1 MSSLLKNHINKTI
14 VYPISL
20 STRVF
25 GSQVLQDSEGNTRYV
40 DAQDLTSVDMAQTNH
55 FTFAINTVQEWQRRT
70 NCVTPTECETDADC
84 SNFLNGA

>member
-1 MSSLLKNHINKTI
+1 
-14 VYPISL
+14 
-20 STRVF
+20 
-25 GSQVLQDSEGNTRYV
+25 V